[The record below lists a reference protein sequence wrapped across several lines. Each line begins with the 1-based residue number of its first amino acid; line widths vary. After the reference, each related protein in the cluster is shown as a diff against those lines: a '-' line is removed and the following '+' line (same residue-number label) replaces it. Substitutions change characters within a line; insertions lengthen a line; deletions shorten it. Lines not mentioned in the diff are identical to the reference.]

1 MTIGPLSLDF
11 FADMLNQGRISLLDV
26 LADGSEFGL
35 HLFELKLGGA
45 ETELIV
51 LVDTGLLS
59 L

>member
-11 FADMLNQGRISLLDV
+11 FADMLNQGRVSLLDV
-26 LADGSEFGL
+26 LADGSKFGL

-51 LVDTGLLS
+51 LVDTGLFS